1 VADEHQKILELC
13 NHVHSIMQDAT
24 RGLPIPD
31 PQNAR
36 DARKKLSVFTYGV
49 IHELTENIELDID
62 EVYGKYLMMGGLNS
76 NQANSIVK
84 RTRDEFTKREFG
96 EECLAVGKDVA
107 NKWLAGDKNI
117 QSHMKNLL

>member
-1 VADEHQKILELC
+1 
-13 NHVHSIMQDAT
+13 
-24 RGLPIPD
+24 
-31 PQNAR
+31 
-36 DARKKLSVFTYGV
+36 
-49 IHELTENIELDID
+49 
-62 EVYGKYLMMGGLNS
+62 MMGGLNS